1 MYVVGL
7 ETDDEKLFT
16 RKDSKAA
23 IAYAKQTKGRLL
35 QLHVTQVCY
44 EAAAELFGESLP

>member
-7 ETDDEKLFT
+7 GTDDEKLFT
-16 RKDSKAA
+16 RKDSKLAVA
-23 IAYAKQTKGRLL
+23 HAKQTKERLL

-44 EAAAELFGESLP
+44 EAAAELFDET